1 MIQNIKLSLIES
13 NNGQIPGVPR
23 NPRFLKD
30 EKFERLVRSIFD
42 FPEML
47 EYREVIVYPLNGK
60 YIAICGNM
68 RFRAIQYIC
77 RMTNQEFEDE
87 IKERLNSDRFA
98 DLPQQYVMDWDNNIR
113 SIRAGKTVP
122 CKILSPETPE
132 KKIREL
138 LLKDNNSYGS
148 NDHDI
153 LGNEYDIIELG
164 DWDVDLLFLED
175 EVPEEEEKN
184 KIESTVTVKLVFDIG
199 THAKLVEKIDAVGG
213 SFEEIIISALLDE

>member
-1 MIQNIKLSLIES
+1 MIQNIKLSLIQS
-13 NNGQIPGVPR
+13 NAGQINGVPK
-23 NPRFLKD
+23 NPRFCKD

-47 EYREVIVYPLNGK
+47 EYREVIVYPLLGK

-68 RFRAIQYIC
+68 RFRAIQQIC
-77 RMTNQEFEDE
+77 QMTNDEFEE
-87 IKERLNSDRFA
+87 EVKERLNSDRFA
-98 DLPQQYVMDWDNNIR
+98 DLPQQYVREWEDNIR
-113 SIRAGKTVP
+113 AVRAQKTVP
-122 CKILSPETPE
+122 CKVLNPETPE

-153 LGNEYDIIELG
+153 LANEYDIIELG

-175 EVPEEEEKN
+175 EIEEEEEKN
-184 KIESTVTVKLVFDIG
+184 KIENTVTVKMVFDIS
-199 THAKLVEKIDAVGG
+199 THAKLVEAADKVGE
-213 SFEEIIISALLDE
+213 SFENILISTLLE